1 MSKIEDI
8 LAVMAR
14 QGNASAPTLDE
25 IQFGVC
31 VDDAGGAA
39 VCELGEVYLVR
50 ERDAD
55 ERAAGMGREFGGEW
69 RRPWKW
75 SGAYE
80 VFDTLE
86 QAQARAREV
95 TA

>member
-8 LAVMAR
+8 LAVIAR
-14 QGNASAPTLDE
+14 QGSASAPTLDE

-31 VDDAGGAA
+31 VDDGEGSAEF
-39 VCELGEVYLVR
+39 ELGEVFLVR
-50 ERDAD
+50 ERDEA
-55 ERAAGMGREFGGEW
+55 EREAVMAREFGGQW

-75 SGAYE
+75 SGGYE

-95 TA
+95 AS